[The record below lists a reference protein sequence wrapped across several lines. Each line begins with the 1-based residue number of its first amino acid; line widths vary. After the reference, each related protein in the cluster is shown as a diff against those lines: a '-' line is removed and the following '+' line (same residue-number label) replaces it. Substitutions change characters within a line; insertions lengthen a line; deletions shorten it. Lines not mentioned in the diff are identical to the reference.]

1 VGRNEQE
8 QRTTLS
14 LAQTRTFNYCS
25 SLGDT
30 LDSASMRISIESLS
44 KRYGRVRALDN
55 ATLAI
60 EPGQILAVM
69 GVNGAGKTTL
79 LRCLSAV
86 VTGSGT
92 ILYDGQRFTR
102 GSMSLRRRIAFLPD
116 FPIAF
121 PHHTVLRHIG
131 MVLRLYEAD
140 NPKIEPRVLELL
152 RGFDLLPLIDTRM
165 AQLSRGQAYKTALAA
180 LLAADSELLLLD
192 EPFSSGMDPNGIT
205 FLKRQARAAAARGK
219 TVIYSTQILDIAET
233 LSDRVL
239 VIDRGQVRYYAPLAE
254 LEGALTGNQGGGVL
268 EQLFQQLQSP
278 Q

>member
-254 LEGALTGNQGGGVL
+254 LEGALTSNQGGGVL